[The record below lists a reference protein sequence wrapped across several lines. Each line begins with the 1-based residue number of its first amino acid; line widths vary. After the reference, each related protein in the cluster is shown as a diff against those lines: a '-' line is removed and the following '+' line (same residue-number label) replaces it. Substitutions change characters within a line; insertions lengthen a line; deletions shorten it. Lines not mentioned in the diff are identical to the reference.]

1 MATMHE
7 GNKLFDAQS
16 VKGNVDNN
24 NNVIRDT
31 VNTGSQPSSSNAL
44 RSDVEGNITINN
56 TTIEQNGLLGNDNE
70 SYRIVVIGSQDIRYP
85 VSDSGYIEDGTGGSP
100 KKTTL
105 MSRTESFSC

>member
-1 MATMHE
+1 MATVHE

-24 NNVIRDT
+24 NNVIRNT
-31 VNTGSQPSSSNAL
+31 VNTGSQSSGNNIL
-44 RSDVEGNITINN
+44 RSGVEGDDIVLNN

-85 VSDSGYIEDGTGGSP
+85 VSDSGYIEDGTGENP
-100 KKTTL
+100 
-105 MSRTESFSC
+105 